1 MRHSSSKKREVLSLL
16 SLLAESVNIGLLH
29 QTNLFE
35 TEFLMTRAAQTK
47 VVRFKVAGLQYF
59 SCRWAIKE
67 IKVPVQMGESDSPE
81 EHECVSYSM

>member
-1 MRHSSSKKREVLSLL
+1 
-16 SLLAESVNIGLLH
+16 
-29 QTNLFE
+29 
-35 TEFLMTRAAQTK
+35 MTRAAQTK